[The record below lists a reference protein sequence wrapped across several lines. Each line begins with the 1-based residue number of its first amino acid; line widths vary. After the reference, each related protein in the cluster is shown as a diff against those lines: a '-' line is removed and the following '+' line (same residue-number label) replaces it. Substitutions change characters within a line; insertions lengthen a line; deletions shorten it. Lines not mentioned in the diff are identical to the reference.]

1 MVVHVSKK
9 GRNFIMKNL
18 FFGLIATVFFTTS
31 SFANLAI
38 FEKASTS
45 IVKKDGDDDKLR
57 FYICLYGKWLCV
69 HFERLSMPIDD
80 MENLDSKGS
89 VENGQLIITLS
100 QPLEGTF
107 TVEKDASFV
116 EGTTT
121 YRVKAGLYSI
131 NGSSVSLPL
140 TK

>member
-1 MVVHVSKK
+1 
-9 GRNFIMKNL
+9 
-18 FFGLIATVFFTTS
+18 
-31 SFANLAI
+31 
-38 FEKASTS
+38 
-45 IVKKDGDDDKLR
+45 
-57 FYICLYGKWLCV
+57 
-69 HFERLSMPIDD
+69 MPTGD
-80 MENLDSKGS
+80 MENLDSEGS
-89 VENGQLIITLS
+89 VEKEQLLITLS

-121 YRVKAGLYSI
+121 YTVKARLYSI

>member
-1 MVVHVSKK
+1 MKK
-9 GRNFIMKNL
+9 L
-18 FFGLIATVFFTTS
+18 LFGLIATVFLTTS

-38 FEKASTS
+38 FEKPSTS
-45 IVKKDGDDDKLR
+45 IVKKNGDDDKLK

-69 HFERLSMPIDD
+69 HFERSNMPTGD
-80 MENLDSKGS
+80 MENLDSEGS
-89 VENGQLIITLS
+89 VEKEQLLITLS

-121 YRVKAGLYSI
+121 YTVKAGLYSI